1 MPLSVSYNIAKVK
14 VATEPES
21 NKTIQ
26 INRNSVKTMILNS
39 IITTGLAQ
47 SASAVMLTTGASV
60 SAMLDPIFL
69 MAESE
74 LLSIGKRLCVAAL
87 MICGIKY
94 SFASDPQNAKTAKDW
109 GLRILA
115 GLIIMILAGDIIPL
129 FVDMIAAA

>member
-1 MPLSVSYNIAKVK
+1 MPLSVSYNITKVK

-26 INRNSVKTMILNS
+26 INRNRVKTMILNS

-69 MAESE
+69 LAETE

-109 GLRILA
+109 GLRILV

>member
-1 MPLSVSYNIAKVK
+1 MLINSMITNGLS
-14 VATEPES
+14 
-21 NKTIQ
+21 
-26 INRNSVKTMILNS
+26 
-39 IITTGLAQ
+39 Q
-47 SASAVMLTTGASV
+47 SASAIMLTVSSASV

-94 SFASDPQNAKTAKDW
+94 SFASDSQNAKTAKDW
-109 GLRILA
+109 GLRILV

-129 FVDMIAAA
+129 FVYMIAAA

>member
-1 MPLSVSYNIAKVK
+1 MLINSLITNGLS
-14 VATEPES
+14 
-21 NKTIQ
+21 
-26 INRNSVKTMILNS
+26 
-39 IITTGLAQ
+39 Q
-47 SASAVMLTTGASV
+47 SDSAIMLTISSASV

-94 SFASDPQNAKTAKDW
+94 SFASDPLNAKTAKDW

>member
-1 MPLSVSYNIAKVK
+1 ML
-14 VATEPES
+14 
-21 NKTIQ
+21 
-26 INRNSVKTMILNS
+26 INSMITN
-39 IITTGLAQ
+39 GLFQ
-47 SASAVMLTTGASV
+47 SASAIMLTVSSASV

-94 SFASDPQNAKTAKDW
+94 SFASDPQNAKTAKEW

>member
-1 MPLSVSYNIAKVK
+1 MPLSVSYNITKVK

-21 NKTIQ
+21 NHTIQ
-26 INRNSVKTMILNS
+26 TNRNRVKTMILNS
-39 IITTGLAQ
+39 IITTGLVQ
-47 SASAVMLTTGASV
+47 SASAVMPTTGASV

-69 MAESE
+69 LAETE

-87 MICGIKY
+87 MVCGIKY

-109 GLRILA
+109 GLRILV

>member
-1 MPLSVSYNIAKVK
+1 MPLSVSYNITKVK

-21 NKTIQ
+21 NQTIQ
-26 INRNSVKTMILNS
+26 TNRNRVKTMILNS

-69 MAESE
+69 LAETE

-87 MICGIKY
+87 MVCGIKY

-109 GLRILA
+109 GLRILV